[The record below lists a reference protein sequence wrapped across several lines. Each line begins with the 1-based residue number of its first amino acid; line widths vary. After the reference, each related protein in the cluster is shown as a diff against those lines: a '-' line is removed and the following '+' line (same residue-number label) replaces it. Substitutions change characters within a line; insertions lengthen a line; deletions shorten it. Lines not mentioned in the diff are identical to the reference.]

1 MRRLSHLTDE
11 PSMHARVWR
20 LAGPIILSNLSVPL
34 LGAVDTAV
42 MGHLPDPAYIGGVA
56 IGGLVFSYI
65 YWGFGFL
72 RMGTTGFVAQATGAK
87 DADEIRAVLA
97 RGLLL
102 ALIFGGGI
110 IALQLPIALGA
121 FAIIEGSAKVE
132 ALGEA
137 YFLIRIWGAP
147 AALAN
152 YVAIGWL
159 LGMQRAGATFVLTVF
174 VNGLNIALSL
184 LFVVGFGWGIEGV
197 AAATLIAEW
206 SAAFLGLVLISRR
219 LRRVGG
225 AWRWALIRNRARL
238 IRMLRVNLDIFI
250 RTLCLIT
257 GFAWFT
263 ARGAIFGDTVLAANA
278 VLLIFQSFLAHGL
291 DGFAHATEALVGNA
305 VGARDRAGL
314 RAAVRVSTLWA
325 AICAGGFTL
334 IFFVGGGP
342 IIAALTNIE
351 PVRATALIYL
361 PYVIASPLVSVWC
374 YQLDGIF
381 IGATRTAEMRNAML
395 LSLAAFIAA
404 EQVLVPLY
412 ANHGLWLALL
422 IYMGAR
428 AITLGLWY
436 PRLERS
442 AAAAEAN

>member
-1 MRRLSHLTDE
+1 M
-11 PSMHARVWR
+11 
-20 LAGPIILSNLSVPL
+20 SNLSVPL

-56 IGGLVFSYI
+56 IGGLVFSYL

-72 RMGTTGFVAQATGAK
+72 RMGTTGFVAQAAGAK

-102 ALIFGGGI
+102 ALLFGAGI

-121 FAIIEGSAKVE
+121 FAVIEGSAKVE
-132 ALGEA
+132 ALGQS
-137 YFLIRIWGAP
+137 YVFIRIWGAP
-147 AALAN
+147 AALVN

-206 SAAFLGLVLISRR
+206 SAAGLGLALISAR
-219 LRRVGG
+219 LHRIGG
-225 AWRWALIRNRARL
+225 AWRWALIRDRARL
-238 IRMLRVNLDIFI
+238 IRMVRVNLDIFI
-250 RTLCLIT
+250 RTLCVIT

-278 VLLIFQSFLAHGL
+278 VLMIFQSFLGHGL
-291 DGFAHATEALVGNA
+291 DGFAHAAEALVGTA
-305 VGARDRAGL
+305 IGARDRAAL
-314 RAAVRVSTLWA
+314 RAAIRVSTLWA
-325 AICAGGFTL
+325 GICAGVFTL
-334 IFFVGGGP
+334 VYVVAGGP

-351 PVRATALIYL
+351 PVRATALVYL
-361 PYVIASPLVSVWC
+361 PYVLASPLLSVWC
-374 YQLDGIF
+374 YQLDGMF
-381 IGATRTAEMRNAML
+381 VGATRTAEMRNAML
-395 LSLAAFIAA
+395 LSLAIFIAA

-422 IYMGAR
+422 IFMVAR
-428 AITLGLWY
+428 AATLVIWY
-436 PRLERS
+436 PRLARGLTQPQPG
-442 AAAAEAN
+442 